1 MRACYWNLDS
11 GPLWDPWTRELAKWE
26 GSFWRDGGGL
36 SSKWVN
42 MIHLRKHRAL
52 SEPKRQFYFK
62 WAMTLWG
69 LSRTRHW
76 CDRLFNIILQSDQW
90 SLLLPTRLVNW
101 FSRFKH
107 IYGDVSNWGA
117 SKSSFKVGNPIP
129 ANFQLGCCLKSR
141 STWITSQ
148 KKLSGSNLFCTQL
161 TEMSRFSWFW
171 VNCMYISTST
181 NIELNSEL
189 QNLFT
194 PQQCKGLAQLGVNL
208 GKKTKKIYIDCKW
221 CLHAPGGAGE
231 PWSTVPHFLQ
241 TRQIPVAARVWVEK
255 KLTTPQI
262 TKEYGWP

>member
-148 KKLSGSNLFCTQL
+148 KKTLRFEFILYTTYWDESIQL
-161 TEMSRFSWFW
+161 ILGKLYVYKYKYKYR
-171 VNCMYISTST
+171 
-181 NIELNSEL
+181 IELWA
-189 QNLFT
+189 
-194 PQQCKGLAQLGVNL
+194 PKP
-208 GKKTKKIYIDCKW
+208 IY
-221 CLHAPGGAGE
+221 
-231 PWSTVPHFLQ
+231 
-241 TRQIPVAARVWVEK
+241 
-255 KLTTPQI
+255 TTAV
-262 TKEYGWP
+262 